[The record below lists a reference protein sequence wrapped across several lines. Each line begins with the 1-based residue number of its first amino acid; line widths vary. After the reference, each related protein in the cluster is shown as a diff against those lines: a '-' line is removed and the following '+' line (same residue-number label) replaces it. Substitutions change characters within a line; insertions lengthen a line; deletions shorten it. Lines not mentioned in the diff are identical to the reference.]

1 MSLNNQTRIVC
12 IIHAFR
18 SKVDTVYLDV
28 VSILHL
34 YMHKDAIVDP
44 PVDKEIKFSRCR
56 RENLYKNYTCI
67 LYGSPLLV
75 TNTPYEVLL

>member
-1 MSLNNQTRIVC
+1 
-12 IIHAFR
+12 
-18 SKVDTVYLDV
+18 
-28 VSILHL
+28 
-34 YMHKDAIVDP
+34 MHKDAIVDP